1 MDKSLD
7 ELEASRAKQKF
18 KAIFRKK
25 KIMGLEKRLE
35 EKQQE
40 IIGLEHELG
49 GKQQEI
55 SYLIDELRDARSERD
70 RFHALMRRGA

>member
-1 MDKSLD
+1 MDKELD

-40 IIGLEHELG
+40 VRSLEHELG

-55 SYLIDELRDARSERD
+55 SCLIDELQDARSERD
-70 RFHALMRRGA
+70 SFHALFGRGV